1 MLYIEYEMLIIVT
14 LTFGFKIVGL
24 KVHEMLIITFWIISQ
39 NSLLIL
45 TIVGP
50 SLFCYVTSCV
60 TCTHLLLLFCRSRKP
75 TCSSLLP
82 NVYSSTKQDKFLHS
96 ISPLFQR

>member
-1 MLYIEYEMLIIVT
+1 MLYIEYCNHLWIG
-14 LTFGFKIVGL
+14 LDWFGLVAN
-24 KVHEMLIITFWIISQ
+24 ETFWIISQ